1 LRARPLVPGDG
12 ITLQTKVA
20 ANAQAMK
27 RWLGKAETALGNH
40 SDRLNAINIFPVA
53 DGDTGTNLYLTVR
66 AAARALRTDASA
78 HADTFQREPVKQESF
93 KQEPFQKERVRKN
106 PVQKEPGQVDVG
118 AVLALA
124 GQAALE
130 QARGNS
136 GTLFSVFLCAAAE
149 PLAGH
154 TRLTSTL
161 LAAALNRAQIRAWSA
176 LSDPVPGTMLS
187 VMEAAARSAAAVD
200 AGQNGDDSNHAL
212 GLALDAAVE
221 GALAAVVR
229 TEGQLDALRTA
240 HVVDAG
246 GVGMLLILDC
256 LRSAV
261 LGEEL
266 QSELLDGLHGY
277 DVQDPHIHNDMPDDD
292 GVEVMCTI
300 SLSPLNAATLRQ
312 RLDEIGESVI
322 MSQVGATADQD
333 GNYRWR
339 VHVHTPDADP
349 AVRLFRSLGD
359 PTNITVSE
367 LALPRDPEE
376 DPVNSNGYER

>member
-1 LRARPLVPGDG
+1 M
-12 ITLQTKVA
+12 QTKIA

-66 AAARALRTDASA
+66 AAVVALRDVDSTE
-78 HADTFQREPVKQESF
+78 H
-93 KQEPFQKERVRKN
+93 
-106 PVQKEPGQVDVG
+106 DVG
-118 AVLALA
+118 VVLANA
-124 GQAALE
+124 GRAAME

-154 TRLTSTL
+154 TRLSSPL

-187 VMEAAARSAAAVD
+187 VMEAAARAVAAVD

-221 GALAAVVR
+221 GALAAVIR
-229 TEGQLDALRTA
+229 TETQLDALQAA

-277 DVQDPHIHNDMPDDD
+277 DLQDPHIHTTMPDDD

-300 SLSPLNAATLRQ
+300 SLSPLDAATLRQ

-322 MSQVGATADQD
+322 MSQVGGAADA
-333 GNYRWR
+333 GGSYRWR
-339 VHVHTPDADP
+339 VHVHVLDPEP
-349 AVRLFRSLGD
+349 AVALIRSLGV
-359 PTNITVSE
+359 PTDITVSE
-367 LALPRDPEE
+367 LALPRDP
-376 DPVNSNGYER
+376 DSPGTQRA

>member
-1 LRARPLVPGDG
+1 
-12 ITLQTKVA
+12 
-20 ANAQAMK
+20 MK
-27 RWLGKAETALGNH
+27 RWLGKAETTLGNH

-66 AAARALRTDASA
+66 AAAHAADAA
-78 HADTFQREPVKQESF
+78 VPGHPDGAPHAAPDPSLHAA
-93 KQEPFQKERVRKN
+93 PD
-106 PVQKEPGQVDVG
+106 PSLHDVG
-118 AVLALA
+118 AVLAQA
-124 GQAALE
+124 GQVAME

-136 GTLFSVFLCAAAE
+136 GTLFAVFLCAAAE

-154 TRLTSTL
+154 TRISSPL

-187 VMEAAARSAAAVD
+187 VMEAAARAAAAVD
-200 AGQNGDDSNHAL
+200 SAHDGDDSNQTL

-221 GALAAVVR
+221 AALAAVVR
-229 TEGQLDALRTA
+229 TEEQLDVLHTA

-277 DVQDPHIHNDMPDDD
+277 DVQDPHIHVDMPRDE

-300 SLSPLNAATLRQ
+300 SLSPLDAAMMRQ
-312 RLDEIGESVI
+312 RLDEMGDSVI
-322 MSQVGATADQD
+322 MSQVGGGADAA
-333 GNYRWR
+333 GHYRWR
-339 VHVHTPDADP
+339 VHVHVLDADP
-349 AVRLFRSLGD
+349 AVALIRSLGE
-359 PTNITVSE
+359 PTDISVSE
-367 LALPRDPEE
+367 LAVPRDPEAPAATVAATVAPAPAAE
-376 DPVNSNGYER
+376 TRNPDGHAR